1 MKPKEVNQRQ
11 FVQSL
16 ARGCSVLAKVCKSDT
31 QLSLSELAKESDLSI
46 GAIQRLTYT
55 LENIGLLERDPRTKR
70 FRTGPRMISLA
81 LAIVHN
87 MELTKVAH
95 PFMQALSDEI
105 GEVVGLGAME
115 GDSIILVDIINT
127 QQPRQLLNI
136 NRNTGAIIPPHA
148 TSTGKAI
155 LAFLPDSRVE
165 AILSSQGLA
174 KLTDNTITSNKV
186 LKRELDQV
194 RERGFA
200 TAFDENVY
208 GMTTIGAPVRN
219 SGGDVIA
226 AMTIMIPSMKISKK
240 KFVSAFR
247 KKVVKTADKISAA
260 MGYLKDADE

>member
-16 ARGCSVLAKVCKSDT
+16 ARGCSVLAAVCQSET
-31 QLSLSELAKESDLSI
+31 QLSLSELAKQSDLSI

-81 LAIVHN
+81 LAIARN
-87 MELTKVAH
+87 LELTKVAH

-105 GEVVGLGAME
+105 GEVVGLGALE
-115 GDSIILVDIINT
+115 GDSIILVDIIHT

-136 NRNTGAIIPPHA
+136 NRNIGAEIPPHA
-148 TSTGKAI
+148 TATGKAI

-165 AILSSQGLA
+165 EILSSRGLP
-174 KLTDNTITSNKV
+174 KFTTNTINSIKSFQ
-186 LKRELDQV
+186 KELEQV
-194 RERGFA
+194 RSQGFS

-208 GMTTIGAPVRN
+208 GLTTIGAPVRN
-219 SGGDVIA
+219 SDGDVNA
-226 AMTIMIPSMKISKK
+226 AMIIMIPSMKISRGKFISAYKK
-240 KFVSAFR
+240 KVIQ
-247 KKVVKTADKISAA
+247 TADQISLA
-260 MGYLKDADE
+260 MGHLKEAD